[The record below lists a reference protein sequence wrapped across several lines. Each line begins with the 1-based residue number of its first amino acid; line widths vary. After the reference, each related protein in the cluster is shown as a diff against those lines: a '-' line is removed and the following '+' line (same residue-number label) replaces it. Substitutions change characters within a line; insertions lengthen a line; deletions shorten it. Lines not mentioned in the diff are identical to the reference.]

1 MSPPFQS
8 ESDLIKFLDSV
19 DDEIK
24 NSRGDLDRRVSENLD
39 LYRGKQWKGKAAPS
53 FMFNVIEAS
62 IEDKNGKLSETK
74 PEIMVL
80 PSSNGLG
87 PVADLLT
94 QVVTSIWDKNKVE
107 YKTERL
113 ALMGAICGAAFVG
126 TPFNRRLAN
135 GVGDIDAPV
144 EHLELRFQQ
153 LVAGA
158 ADQAQ
163 RCLRGQVAD
172 LGADGDLVARN
183 DTPVAGDE
191 RDHAREVD
199 VADRHVEV
207 NDAVGR
213 RVRIVRVPCRFR
225 INIRQLERERR
236 LELGLRAGVAG
247 RGEEDEGENS
257 QHRRYLDE

>member
-1 MSPPFQS
+1 MRISSLIMRGSGFALTAAGVKPSWRRSRSRRRLRMSPPFQS

-113 ALMGAICGAAFVG
+113 AL
-126 TPFNRRLAN
+126 
-135 GVGDIDAPV
+135 
-144 EHLELRFQQ
+144 
-153 LVAGA
+153 
-158 ADQAQ
+158 
-163 RCLRGQVAD
+163 
-172 LGADGDLVARN
+172 
-183 DTPVAGDE
+183 
-191 RDHAREVD
+191 
-199 VADRHVEV
+199 
-207 NDAVGR
+207 
-213 RVRIVRVPCRFR
+213 
-225 INIRQLERERR
+225 
-236 LELGLRAGVAG
+236 
-247 RGEEDEGENS
+247 
-257 QHRRYLDE
+257 